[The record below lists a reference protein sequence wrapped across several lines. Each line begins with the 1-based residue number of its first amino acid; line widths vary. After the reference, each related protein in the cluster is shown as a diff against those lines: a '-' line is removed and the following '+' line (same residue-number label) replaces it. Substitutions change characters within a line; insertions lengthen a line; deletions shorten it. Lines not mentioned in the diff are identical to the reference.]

1 MESRERVQILEDFVS
16 IEDCNILDGAI
27 AESLRGHKEY
37 KGNRY
42 WKRDLDHPEIVR
54 LTKKYDA
61 LISETN
67 DEFKDA
73 FMTSAVYNFYSGKE
87 FDEMYVHP
95 DYPSEYGTLSAVIY
109 PTDLSLYE
117 GGEIHFPALG
127 INLRP
132 SKGTVVIFP
141 QTYMH
146 GVRPVTSGERCSA
159 SLCWASKLGGEDADK
174 VIPYPH

>member
-1 MESRERVQILEDFVS
+1 MESRQKVQILEGFVS
-16 IEDCNILDGAI
+16 NEDCDILDDAI

-42 WKRDLDHPEIVR
+42 WRRDLDHPEIIR
-54 LTKKYDA
+54 ITKKYDV
-61 LISETN
+61 LISETSNEFN
-67 DEFKDA
+67 DT

-117 GGEIHFPALG
+117 GGEIYFPALN
-127 INLRP
+127 IDLRP
-132 SKGTVVIFP
+132 NKGTVVVFP

-159 SLCWASKLGGEDADK
+159 SFCWASKLGGEDADK